1 MLDLSAS
8 TLIGVS
14 IQFRTTFASTSEND
28 LLHILSGVTCN
39 IANIS
44 LLAKSLVGCAD
55 LFWLLHVIQ
64 SCSWHLASVSK
75 PLAFRASRNSS
86 SVKSTCSVIS
96 EWLRIRTGPLLP
108 SPSPS
113 TSCTNHSLT
122 SDWLMAWCV
131 TSWRMLYF
139 CLTPN
144 KSSLAVLQKTLRDRA
159 SLEYLQS

>member
-1 MLDLSAS
+1 MKEHCYPVTKMLDLAAS

-14 IQFRTTFASTSEND
+14 IHFRTTIASTSEND

-39 IANIS
+39 ITNIS

-64 SCSWHLASVSK
+64 SCSWHLASISK

-108 SPSPS
+108 NPSPFHILHQS
-113 TSCTNHSLT
+113 QPDIWLT
-122 SDWLMAWCV
+122 DGLMRHQLEDVIFLSD
-131 TSWRMLYF
+131 T
-139 CLTPN
+139 
-144 KSSLAVLQKTLRDRA
+144 
-159 SLEYLQS
+159 E